1 MFSTSCDCDRY
12 TSLCVCV
19 CVCVCVHMH
28 SFWGC
33 CLSTFQLFHRPSEDG
48 RPCTQAAKNSHR
60 HQAQFVTQLPSSA
73 GDRSGN
79 LSANHRQH
87 FSHWTLVLTLCISA
101 CLVKN
106 VHWFATRAGNTEK
119 YIVPLSLFIRQETE
133 KYIVLPSL
141 FIRLETLK
149 CTLYYRVYSF
159 GWKLTLKSTLY
170 Y

>member
-1 MFSTSCDCDRY
+1 MVWCKNCVCTQKRKQLTLTYNRY
-12 TSLCVCV
+12 LFIEIFLECFQLAVVVTDIHHSVCVCV

-60 HQAQFVTQLPSSA
+60 HQAQFIVTQLPSSA

-87 FSHWTLVLTLCISA
+87 FSHRTPVLMLSFSA

-106 VHWFATRAGNTEK
+106 VHWFAIRAGSTEK
-119 YIVPLSLFIRQETE
+119 YICTTE
-133 KYIVLPSL
+133 SIH
-141 FIRLETLK
+141 
-149 CTLYYRVYSF
+149 
-159 GWKLTLKSTLY
+159 
-170 Y
+170 